1 MPQEQIKLD
10 VTARADDPAADAARD
25 DGTMEVASDVAYRR
39 LAIVNVVLV
48 GAAGAAD
55 REWVLVDAGLMGM
68 KPLIKSAAAARFGL
82 HSRPRAIVLTHGHFD
97 HVGVLEDLAQEW
109 DVPVF
114 AHELERPYLDGSREY
129 PLPDPSVGGLIAR
142 ASPLFP
148 RQPVDV
154 SSRLETLPADTSVP
168 PMPGWKWINPPG
180 HSPGH
185 VSLWRESDRA
195 LIVGDAF
202 VTTKQESVYAAI
214 TQDPEMHGPPMY
226 FTPDWTLAEDSVRRL
241 ARLEP
246 DVVVTG
252 HGRAMRGAEMRAAL
266 NNLAEHFD
274 DIAVPSQGRYVPR

>member
-114 AHELERPYLDGSREY
+114 AHDLERPYLTGAAAY
-129 PLPDPSVGGLIAR
+129 PPADPWVGGGLM
-142 ASPLFP
+142 ASLSRFYPTK
-148 RQPVDV
+148 PVDV
-154 SSRLETLPADTSVP
+154 SSRLQSLPRDGSVP
-168 PMPGWKWINPPG
+168 FMPAWRWVHTPG

-185 VSLWRESDRA
+185 VSLFRELDRA
-195 LIVGDAF
+195 MILGDAC
-202 VTTKQESVYAAI
+202 VTTRPESAYATAV
-214 TQDPEMHGPPMY
+214 QS
-226 FTPDWTLAEDSVRRL
+226 AEL
-241 ARLEP
+241 
-246 DVVVTG
+246 
-252 HGRAMRGAEMRAAL
+252 
-266 NNLAEHFD
+266 
-274 DIAVPSQGRYVPR
+274 